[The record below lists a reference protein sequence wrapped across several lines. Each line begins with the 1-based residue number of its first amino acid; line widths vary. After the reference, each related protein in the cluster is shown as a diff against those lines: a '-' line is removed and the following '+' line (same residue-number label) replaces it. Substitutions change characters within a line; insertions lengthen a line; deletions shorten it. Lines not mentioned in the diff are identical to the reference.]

1 MESIDRILNFI
12 NNTEATEAIPSEIE
26 TEEATPLKES
36 MPDAMPSDVKQIEAT
51 PLIDATPAI
60 TEAIPALTDKEY
72 KTVLRKLNQN
82 IKKNNFPCIVSI
94 NGINKVYNNID
105 ELNNELT
112 TLKSNK
118 QKQLKEIRKK
128 NIDNYKHYNKI
139 YNKDIDDIEEDG
151 IIYAKGPIKAIRKDE
166 KIYSVPKTNTR
177 DRKRIYNS
185 IKDNKKVLTELVK
198 AKDENEF
205 KEINNNNLTDEALT
219 IYKRHSENTI
229 NTDKTW
235 TKDAFISMMDKMI
248 SNNANTVNK
257 RTIIRMPINGFNP
270 LLFKSRN

>member
-12 NNTEATEAIPSEIE
+12 NNADATPSEIE
-26 TEEATPLKES
+26 TEEATPSE
-36 MPDAMPSDVKQIEAT
+36 DTV
-51 PLIDATPAI
+51 IDATPAPTAL
-60 TEAIPALTDKEY
+60 TEAIPSEVKQTDATPATAEAIPLTDKEY
-72 KTVLRKLNQN
+72 KTALRKLNQS
-82 IKKNNFPCIVSI
+82 IKKNNYPCIVSI
-94 NGINKVYNNID
+94 NGINKIYNNVE

-166 KIYSVPKTNTR
+166 KIYSVPKTNTK

-198 AKDENEF
+198 AKDEDEF

-235 TKDAFISMMDKMI
+235 TKDAFISMMDKMV
-248 SNNANTVNK
+248 SNNTNTVNK
-257 RTIIRMPINGFNP
+257 RTITRMPINGFNP

>member
-12 NNTEATEAIPSEIE
+12 NNTEATEATPAEEETTEAIPSDME
-26 TEEATPLKES
+26 TVDATPATTE
-36 MPDAMPSDVKQIEAT
+36 AIPSDVKQTEAT
-51 PLIDATPAI
+51 
-60 TEAIPALTDKEY
+60 PALTDKEY
-72 KTVLRKLNQN
+72 KTVLRKLNQS
-82 IKKNNFPCIVSI
+82 IKKNNYPCIVSI

-235 TKDAFISMMDKMI
+235 TKDAFLSMMDKML
-248 SNNANTVNK
+248 SNNTNTVNK
-257 RTIIRMPINGFNP
+257 RTITRTPINGFNP